1 MKGTPHLFGGR
12 LAKPVALGLAL
23 LSFIFLLQV
32 TPHGHASNQDD
43 PACLLCQVAHVG
55 VAPAITA
62 PTLNIPLV
70 PIGEVA
76 VAAVVAETESFFS
89 HSCSRAPP
97 SLSL

>member
-1 MKGTPHLFGGR
+1 MTHLFASR
-12 LAKPVALGLAL
+12 VAKPAALGLAL

-55 VAPAITA
+55 VAPAISA

-70 PIGEVA
+70 PMGEVA
-76 VAAVVAETESFFS
+76 IAAVVAETESFFS
-89 HSCSRAPP
+89 HFSSRAPP
-97 SLSL
+97 SLPL